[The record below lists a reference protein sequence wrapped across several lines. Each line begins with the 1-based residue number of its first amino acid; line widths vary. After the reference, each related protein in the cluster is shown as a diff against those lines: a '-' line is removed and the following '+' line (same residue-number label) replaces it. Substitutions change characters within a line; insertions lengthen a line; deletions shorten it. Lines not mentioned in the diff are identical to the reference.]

1 MLCFLDFS
9 VTRIPESRIQKSK
22 LTRQKN
28 KKFYFKKIRYLQ
40 KVRKIGCVIKIRLC
54 EKNQSNFIKI
64 RLLCYYCQIVMFK
77 KKALLYKKNFCLPN
91 SKFFSPAA
99 VTALMGKEMKT
110 FPSNKKTTF
119 WCVQCR
125 VSFNLIL
132 LLLCYYFSNNKKI
145 VIYRSTYWSTQR
157 TTAISCK
164 LYSTSNT
171 HRT

>member
-1 MLCFLDFS
+1 M
-9 VTRIPESRIQKSK
+9 
-22 LTRQKN
+22 
-28 KKFYFKKIRYLQ
+28 
-40 KVRKIGCVIKIRLC
+40 
-54 EKNQSNFIKI
+54 
-64 RLLCYYCQIVMFK
+64 CYYCQIVMFK

-119 WCVQCR
+119 WCVLCR

-132 LLLCYYFSNNKKI
+132 LLLCYYLSNNKKI

-164 LYSTSNT
+164 LYKQYAPHIIHYWIHFTKLFKNSFHSTVQISQ
-171 HRT
+171 RCPEISAPS